1 MYAHTQR
8 ERERETDR
16 QTDRHTHTHTRT
28 RTHRH
33 RQGVGSMC
41 MCMHVCVCVC
51 VCVCTCALV
60 RARVR
65 ACVHVCA
72 HAYVWVCVY
81 CKYPTRRGE
90 QGSRAGRKRSS
101 RFLLGP
107 ATHSRT
113 RDIKFTSDQKGSEE
127 SRHSYSYVR
136 RLDDTLLQLH
146 TYVTECKRRG
156 AGRSAIHTCHA
167 SERETVSITCLSLG
181 SSVPS

>member
-1 MYAHTQR
+1 MHTQR
-8 ERERETDR
+8 ERERERQTDR
-16 QTDRHTHTHTRT
+16 QTDTRTHTHAHAHTDT
-28 RTHRH
+28 DKVLDPCACVCT
-33 RQGVGSMC
+33 
-41 MCMHVCVCVC
+41 CVCVC
-51 VCVCTCALV
+51 VRARACALV

>member
-1 MYAHTQR
+1 MHTQR
-8 ERERETDR
+8 ERERERQTDR
-16 QTDRHTHTHTRT
+16 QTDTRTHTHAHAHTDT
-28 RTHRH
+28 DKVLDPCACVCT
-33 RQGVGSMC
+33 
-41 MCMHVCVCVC
+41 CVCVC

>member
-1 MYAHTQR
+1 MHTHR
-8 ERERETDR
+8 ERERERQTDR
-16 QTDRHTHTHTRT
+16 QTDTRTHTHAHAHTDT
-28 RTHRH
+28 DKVLDPCACVCT
-33 RQGVGSMC
+33 
-41 MCMHVCVCVC
+41 CVCVC
-51 VCVCTCALV
+51 A
-60 RARVR
+60 RARPR
-65 ACVHVCA
+65 ALWCVHVYV
-72 HAYVWVCVY
+72 HAYTCARMRMCGCGY

>member
-1 MYAHTQR
+1 MHTQR
-8 ERERETDR
+8 ERERERQTDR
-16 QTDRHTHTHTRT
+16 QTDTRTHTHAHAHTDT
-28 RTHRH
+28 DKVLDPCACVCT
-33 RQGVGSMC
+33 
-41 MCMHVCVCVC
+41 CVCVC
-51 VCVCTCALV
+51 ARAPACALV

-72 HAYVWVCVY
+72 HAYVWVWVY